1 MEHIGDSLQSY
12 FNKTGLHKQL
22 QNQNLLDTW
31 YNVVGK
37 HVGKYTRPVNIK
49 ETQLVVEV
57 KDSSWLYHLTLLK
70 PKIIHDFNAAVGE
83 EIITDLHFRNVDFA
97 SETVKKKVD
106 VEKKYDRNITG
117 KKTFFPDKVVLN
129 PEEENAIDFF
139 LIYSPEPFQDTVKSL
154 MRKAYLNQQWKKE
167 HGALKCSICGF
178 PFFKQEMKGY
188 LCFLCHSQ
196 VKSWRKPINRVL
208 HHRPWMNFKQIC
220 FIFPNLEV
228 KIFNICRDLILS
240 RYADRIRTLFSRA
253 DLDDQTKKKGL
264 FRLVQRYV
272 MILEEKEP
280 FEIKQENIYKAL
292 KSFPGLYQFLYPD
305 KS

>member
-1 MEHIGDSLQSY
+1 MEHIGDSLQSF
-12 FNKTGLHKQL
+12 FNKTGLQKQL
-22 QNQNLLDTW
+22 ENQNLLDTW

-37 HVGKYTRPVNIK
+37 HVARYTRPVTIK

-83 EIITDLHFRNVDFA
+83 EIIADLHFRNVDFA
-97 SETVKKKVD
+97 TGTGKKKLD
-106 VEKKYDRNITG
+106 ANRENESYISG
-117 KKTFFPDKVVLN
+117 KKTFSQDKVVLN
-129 PEEENAIDFF
+129 PEEEKKIDFF
-139 LIYSPEPFQDTVKSL
+139 LIYSPELFQNTVKSL
-154 MRKAYLNQQWKKE
+154 IRKAYLNQQWKKE

-196 VKSWRKPINRVL
+196 VINWVKPIKRVL
-208 HHRPWMNFKQIC
+208 HHSPWMNFKQIS

-240 RYADRIRTLFSRA
+240 RYAERIGTLFSRA
-253 DLDDQTKKKGL
+253 DIDAQTKKKGL
-264 FRLVQRYV
+264 LRLVQRYV

-280 FEIKQENIYKAL
+280 YEINQENIYKAL